1 MSRIMEKEVRGA
13 LNKSKASE
21 IAEYALKHNWKM
33 HAYKQVSIYCNT
45 DHIPG
50 IGTVTGGKGRLI
62 LDIRDNAIKIKIKLG
77 NALNFE
83 RKEYVIKC
91 SRDSYEAIA
100 VLLKVLGVEE
110 GFVRTFDRTDYET
123 ADGIQLTV
131 KLNCLMGDHFEL
143 ERNSDGLSIV
153 DNYNQIIDELG
164 LILWSKEE
172 LAHAIQNDHD
182 KVKAQ
187 NIYEYLKGEL

>member
-13 LNKSKASE
+13 LNKNKALE
-21 IAEYALKHNWKM
+21 IETYAVAHCWKK
-33 HAYKQVSIYCNT
+33 HAYKQISIYCNT

-50 IGTVTGGKGRLI
+50 IGTVTEGKGRLI
-62 LDIRDNAIKIKIKLG
+62 LDIRDSAIKIKMKLG

-83 RKEYVIKC
+83 RKEYTIQC
-91 SRDSYEAIA
+91 TRDSYEALA
-100 VLLKVLGVEE
+100 VLLKVLDVKE

-123 ADGIQLTV
+123 ADGVKLTV

-143 ERNSDGLSIV
+143 ERNSDDMMIV
-153 DNYNQIIDELG
+153 DSYNKIIDELG
-164 LILWSKEE
+164 LILWTKEE
-172 LAHAIQNDHD
+172 LALAIQNDHD